1 MAETTAATTAE
12 TTTAHPTIHGGTHM
26 GTHPGTHSGTHG
38 ATHHIAPT
46 TRWRKVLRFHAHLVE
61 MVVVMVLGMMLLAPA
76 WDWFGAAVGIEAL
89 LARPDVGA
97 VVMVLDM
104 VAAMTVWMRV
114 RRHGWPAIWEM
125 NAAMAAPFAVLLV
138 LFWVGAVSAGDM
150 MLWGHVLMV
159 PAMAGAM
166 LLRPAEYTEHVH
178 GFDLVWLR
186 ERWPVLVGLLLLV
199 GTLAGAG
206 AGAGVPT
213 WLVFAMALVYPVV
226 GLLRNSIRGRSMV
239 LLQAAGL
246 AVFGGISLLAGVL
259 VGQDTGAYVL
269 AAGLLG
275 HGVWDAFHHRANAV
289 VWRWYAETCV
299 VYDVLLAAAVLAS
312 TLGS

>member
-1 MAETTAATTAE
+1 MAETTAE
-12 TTTAHPTIHGGTHM
+12 TTTHPTTHAGTH
-26 GTHPGTHSGTHG
+26 HV
-38 ATHHIAPT
+38 APT

-76 WDWFGAAVGIEAL
+76 WDWVGAAVGIETL

-114 RRHGWPAIWEM
+114 RRHGRPAIWEM

-138 LFWVGAVSAGDM
+138 LFWAGAIGAGDM

-186 ERWPVLVGLLLLV
+186 DRWPVLVGLLLLV

-206 AGAGVPT
+206 AGSGVPT

-239 LLQAAGL
+239 LLQVAGL
-246 AVFGGISLLAGVL
+246 VVFGGISLLAGAL
-259 VGQDTGAYVL
+259 VGQEVGAYVL
-269 AAGLLG
+269 VAGLVG

-299 VYDVLLAAAVLAS
+299 VYDVLLAGAVLAS
-312 TLGS
+312 TLSS

>member
-1 MAETTAATTAE
+1 MAETTAE
-12 TTTAHPTIHGGTHM
+12 TTIHPTNHGGAHT
-26 GTHPGTHSGTHG
+26 GTHPT
-38 ATHHIAPT
+38 THHLAPT

-76 WDWFGAAVGIEAL
+76 WDWAGAVVGIEAL

-114 RRHGWPAIWEM
+114 RRHGRPAIWEM

-138 LFWVGAVSAGDM
+138 LFWAGAIGAGDM

-186 ERWPVLVGLLLLV
+186 DRWPVLVGLLLLV

-206 AGAGVPT
+206 AGSGVPT

-246 AVFGGISLLAGVL
+246 VVFGGISLLAGVL
-259 VGQDTGAYVL
+259 VGQDVGAYVL
-269 AAGLLG
+269 AAGLVG

-312 TLGS
+312 TLVS